1 MLNSKSFIIF
11 LIIVVS
17 IAACNN
23 DQQKKQ
29 QKKSNLSFNKLSKQE
44 RNNYH
49 RLADIFYAKNL
60 QFTLS
65 GGILVAKNGEI
76 VFEKYNGYSNWL
88 TQEKMDANTSI
99 HIASVSKTFTAVAI
113 LKMVQENK
121 LSLQDSVQKFFPN
134 FPYKGVTVKLLLSH
148 RSGLP
153 NYLYF
158 MDTAWKTNTFI
169 QNKDVLNYLIDKQP
183 AAYPSPNRVFH
194 YCNTNYVLLA
204 LIVEKIVGIDF
215 PSYVKN
221 NIFIPLGMKNSY
233 VFNIADSAKY
243 TPSFNYNNQPIAID
257 KFDVVY
263 GDKNVYSTVKDMFL
277 WDKALYDT
285 SFIGKQILQQTFT
298 PYSNEKAGHKNYG
311 LGFRL
316 YIDGAD
322 TTVYHNG
329 WWHGNNSVFIRL
341 TQDTATIITLGNKY
355 NRSIYTSR
363 QLTNIFSKKNTVS
376 ELEE

>member
-183 AAYPSPNRVFH
+183 QLTHRPIGY
-194 YCNTNYVLLA
+194 
-204 LIVEKIVGIDF
+204 
-215 PSYVKN
+215 
-221 NIFIPLGMKNSY
+221 FI
-233 VFNIADSAKY
+233 
-243 TPSFNYNNQPIAID
+243 IAIPI
-257 KFDVVY
+257 
-263 GDKNVYSTVKDMFL
+263 MF
-277 WDKALYDT
+277 Y
-285 SFIGKQILQQTFT
+285 
-298 PYSNEKAGHKNYG
+298 
-311 LGFRL
+311 
-316 YIDGAD
+316 
-322 TTVYHNG
+322 
-329 WWHGNNSVFIRL
+329 
-341 TQDTATIITLGNKY
+341 
-355 NRSIYTSR
+355 
-363 QLTNIFSKKNTVS
+363 
-376 ELEE
+376 